1 MQQSASCVHSGAS
14 EPSLVSRRKLILSL
28 AASAAG
34 SAFPLFGATFAQGT
48 GVRVTRKPPV
58 VTRHEFDPRRPP
70 PNMPPL
76 NPPEAG
82 VCSAMFEIDTRIGYA
97 VQPKARGVL
106 SIAPHSI
113 DVVTGLEL
121 NIFTVI
127 GASARLREHEEAH
140 REISEHFY
148 ERADHIAHELALPL
162 LERTFD
168 GTGSSRAEAE
178 RDAFE
183 KAVTGYNS
191 AYFART
197 RNCSMQANQRFDELT
212 DHGRNSADV
221 RASLERA
228 IEEAS

>member
-1 MQQSASCVHSGAS
+1 MA
-14 EPSLVSRRKLILSL
+14 SRRQLILKL
-28 AASAAG
+28 AVLAAG
-34 SAFPLFGATFAQGT
+34 SAVPLFAETNAQGT

-82 VCSAMFEIDTRIGYA
+82 VCSAMFEIDTRMRYT
-97 VQPKARGVL
+97 VSPKAPGVL

-121 NIFTVI
+121 NIFTMI

-148 ERADHIAHELALPL
+148 ENADQIAHELALPL

-168 GTGSSRAEAE
+168 GTGVNRAAAE

-221 RASLERA
+221 RESIERA
-228 IEEAS
+228 IAETS